1 MDLETLQ
8 RAVAS
13 LLRKTAVLALA
24 TCAFSGS
31 VSSPLFRVR
40 ERQIKPGNATCPVGL
55 LVVNLSYSE
64 LTVFSD
70 RHVAQVSWVVP
81 ACSKPANDRGWNP
94 PASSK
99 VRRFTLLP
107 ADYEGL
113 QRFLDGP
120 EVMALT
126 SFMNAG
132 YGGGDYEIEIRRPS
146 GLQTVS
152 VVSLLPNHVELQR
165 NPTLLRVI
173 CRAKDIAGDERPRWC
188 PVSPDRPP

>member
-1 MDLETLQ
+1 MQDLK
-8 RAVAS
+8 RG
-13 LLRKTAVLALA
+13 R
-24 TCAFSGS
+24 
-31 VSSPLFRVR
+31 SPAGRGR
-40 ERQIKPGNATCPVGL
+40 GGL
-55 LVVNLSYSE
+55 PAVNLSYSE

-70 RHVAQVSWVVP
+70 RHVAQVSWVMP

-99 VRRFTLLP
+99 VRRFTLPP

-113 QRFLDGP
+113 QRFLVGP
-120 EVMALT
+120 EVKALT
-126 SFMNAG
+126 SFTNAS
-132 YGGGDYEIEIRRPS
+132 YGYEIEIRRPS

-165 NPTLLRVI
+165 NPTLLCVI
-173 CRAKDIAGDERPRWC
+173 CRAKAIAGDEHPRWC